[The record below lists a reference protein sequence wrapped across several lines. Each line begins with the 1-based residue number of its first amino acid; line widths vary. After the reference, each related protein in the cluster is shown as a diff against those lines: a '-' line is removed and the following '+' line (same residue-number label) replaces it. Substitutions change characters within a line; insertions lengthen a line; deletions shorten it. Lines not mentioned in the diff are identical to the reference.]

1 MDDRQKKIIEKLG
14 LKEESFEP
22 KPKESTIEIS
32 REDFNLLDVED
43 DVMYHIIEEDGTI
56 TIKKGVN
63 L

>member
-1 MDDRQKKIIEKLG
+1 MADINKIMNELG
-14 LKEESFEP
+14 KENFEP
-22 KPKESTIEIS
+22 KQKESTIEIS

>member
-1 MDDRQKKIIEKLG
+1 MNDRQKKIIEKLG

-22 KPKESTIEIS
+22 KQKESTIEIS